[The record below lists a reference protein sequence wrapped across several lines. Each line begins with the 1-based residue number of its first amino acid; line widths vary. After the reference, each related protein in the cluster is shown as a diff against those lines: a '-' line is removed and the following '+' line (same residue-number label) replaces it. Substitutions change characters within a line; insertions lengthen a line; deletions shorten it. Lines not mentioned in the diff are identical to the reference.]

1 MGEGRRRGTGEGTE
15 TAEVGSFPISYNR
28 RMTVRNRGGGVGA
41 IARKILL
48 STAIYA
54 AIQRS
59 SLITSEP
66 GLMNRIN

>member
-1 MGEGRRRGTGEGTE
+1 M
-15 TAEVGSFPISYNR
+15 AEVGSFPISYNS
-28 RMTVRNRGGGVGA
+28 RMTVRNRGGGGRVGA

>member
-1 MGEGRRRGTGEGTE
+1 MEERGDEGTE
-15 TAEVGSFPISYNR
+15 TAEVGSFPISYNS
-28 RMTVRNRGGGVGA
+28 RMTVRNRGGRRGVGA